1 MSIRVAAV
9 RYVGT
14 SVRRVEDPRLLT
26 GHGHYVDDLSPVGVL
41 HAYFVRSDI
50 AHGRIRSI
58 ETASARA
65 HPGVALVLT
74 GADLVGA
81 IAPLAPPEAGGLRA
95 PAHHALATDRVRFVG
110 DPIVLVVARSR
121 AVAED
126 AAELLDIDIEPLPVV
141 AGIDDA
147 LDHGAPR
154 VFDDVAGNVLWT
166 GSQGWGDVDAAFA
179 RAKHFIRETF
189 VQDRHTCVPMECRGG
204 MATFD
209 LGRGELRYTV
219 SHQNPH
225 AMRMHL
231 ASILSLAAT
240 RVTVLAGDIGG
251 SFGLK
256 SHPAREDIAVCHAA
270 RLLGRPVKWTEDR
283 VESFLAAG
291 HARDERLDCEAAVD
305 PDGVLIGLRTSLT
318 MDHGAYPLL
327 NIPLSLFA
335 NIVKILLPGSLRLR
349 NYSFEGRVI
358 ATNKASYVAY
368 RGPWEIE
375 CWGRERLLDRIAH
388 ELDLDPI
395 EVRRRNLLPDEA
407 FPCPMLTGATLEHM
421 TINRTLDV
429 AVERADYHA
438 QRRAQR
444 AARAEG
450 RLVGIGVCAY
460 LEPGPG
466 PADYAQALGF
476 THEQRAPQ
484 RARVRLEIDGSATV
498 FTSQQP
504 HGQSHETTL
513 GQLVADELGL
523 SLDRVR
529 VVHGDTEVQPFNLV
543 ATGGS
548 RAATLASGAVVGAAR
563 IVHNRLIAVVA
574 ELLEAAPD
582 DLEIVDGVVRVK
594 GSPARARTVAD
605 VARLANLAPFTLSAE
620 LVDGLDAI
628 ADFETPAGG
637 WTQSTHICS
646 VEIDPDT
653 AEVMIVRYVVVEDC
667 GRMINP
673 AVVDGQIR
681 GGIAQ
686 GIGAVLL
693 ERIVYDADAQN
704 RTTTL
709 QDYLVPTALDVPA
722 IEIHHLLGADQ
733 GPIPY
738 RGVGEG
744 GAIGAPAALT
754 NAIEDALWHRG
765 ARVRNQHLPP
775 WRILRYLR

>member
-1 MSIRVAAV
+1 MARVGEM

-26 GHGHYVDDLSPVGVL
+26 GRGRFVDDLAPGGML
-41 HAYFVRSDI
+41 HAYFVRSTV

-58 ETASARA
+58 DTSAVREFA
-65 HPGVALVLT
+65 GVALVLT
-74 GADLVGA
+74 GADLLGVV
-81 IAPLAPPEAGGLRA
+81 APLTPPENGGLRA

-110 DPIVLVVARSR
+110 DPVALVVARSR

-126 AAELLDIDIEPLPVV
+126 AAEHLAIDIEALPVV
-141 AGIDDA
+141 ACIEGALRADA
-147 LDHGAPR
+147 TQ
-154 VFDDVAGNVLWT
+154 VFDEVAGNVLWI
-166 GSQGWGDVDAAFA
+166 GSQRWGDVDEAFA
-179 RAKHFIRETF
+179 RAEHVLRETF
-189 VQDRHTCVPMECRGG
+189 TQDRHTCVPMECRGG
-204 MATFD
+204 LAEFD
-209 LGRGELRYTV
+209 PGRGELRYTV

-231 ASILSLAAT
+231 ASILGIPAA

-256 SHPAREDIAVCHAA
+256 SSPAREDIAVCHAA
-270 RLLGRPVKWTEDR
+270 RLLGRPVKWIEDR
-283 VESFLAAG
+283 VESFVAAG
-291 HARDERLDCEAAVD
+291 HARDEQLDVEAAVD
-305 PDGVLIGLRTSLT
+305 PHGVLLGLRARLT

-327 NIPLSLFA
+327 NIPLNLFA
-335 NIVKILLPGSLRLR
+335 NIVKVLLPGTLRLR
-349 NYSFEGRVI
+349 NYAFEGRVI

-388 ELDLDPI
+388 ELGIDPV

-407 FPCPMLTGATLEHM
+407 FPCPMLTGPTLEHM
-421 TINRTLDV
+421 TINRTLDE
-429 AVERADYHA
+429 AVVHADYGA
-438 QRRAQR
+438 QRVAQR
-444 AARAEG
+444 EAREHG
-450 RLVGIGVCAY
+450 RLIGIGVCTY

-466 PADYAQALGF
+466 PTDYAQALGF
-476 THEQRAPQ
+476 TYEQRSLQ

-504 HGQSHETTL
+504 HGQGHETTL
-513 GQLVADELGL
+513 AQLAADELGVPL
-523 SLDRVR
+523 ASVR
-529 VVHGDTEVQPFNLV
+529 VVHGDTGVQPFNLV

-548 RAATLASGAVVGAAR
+548 RAATLASGAVMAAAR
-563 IVHNRLIAVVA
+563 EVRSRVVAVVA
-574 ELLEAAPD
+574 ELLEAAPG
-582 DLEIVDGVVRVK
+582 DLEIVDGVVRVQ
-594 GSPARARTVAD
+594 GSPTRARTVAE
-605 VARLANLAPFTLSAE
+605 VARLAHLATFTLSSR
-620 LVDGLDAI
+620 LGDGLDVI

-637 WTQSTHICS
+637 WTQSTHICT
-646 VEIDPDT
+646 VEVDADT
-653 AEVMIVRYVVVEDC
+653 GEVAIVRYVVVEDC

-693 ERIVYDADAQN
+693 ERIVYDDHAQIL
-704 RTTTL
+704 TTTL
-709 QDYLVPTALDVPA
+709 QDYLVPLALDVPY

-733 GPIPY
+733 GPVPY

-765 ARVRNQHLPP
+765 ARVRTQYLPP
-775 WRILRYLR
+775 SVILGFIR